1 MRPIER
7 GQVPINADGTPK
19 IVAVY
24 RNWRKDLIDRLGN
37 YCSFCEMKLNDSP
50 QVEHVVAQN
59 IDPALALE
67 WTNLLL
73 ACSPC
78 NRAKSDNP
86 CPPQTHYLPTTHNT
100 FLPFLFSITT
110 NPRQSNE
117 AASFVV
123 VNTNLQA
130 NQQLKAQNTLILCQL
145 DTDFTAIGSEQ
156 RVTDLRWRYRLE
168 AIETAKMWR
177 QEWDSWAYQTPT
189 TQFIGLLITAAKGH
203 GFWSAWFK
211 VFEDVQAIREALVTE
226 FVGTAT
232 TCFDNNTY
240 APIPRNPTNANDTI

>member
-7 GQVPINADGTPK
+7 GQVPKNDDKMSKT
-19 IVAVY
+19 VTDY
-24 RNWRKDLIDRLGN
+24 RNWRKDLIERLGN
-37 YCSFCEMKLNDSP
+37 YCSFCEMRLNDSP

-59 IDPALALE
+59 LDPKLALK

-73 ACSPC
+73 ACGPC
-78 NRAKSDNP
+78 NRAKSNHP
-86 CPPQTHYLPTTHNT
+86 CPPQTHYLPTRHNT

-130 NQQLKAQNTLILCQL
+130 NQQIKAQNTLSLCQL

-168 AIETAKMWR
+168 AIKKAKMCR
-177 QEWDSWAYQTPT
+177 QDWDDWAHQTVP
-189 TQFIGLLITAAKGH
+189 TQFIRLLIAVAKG
-203 GFWSAWFK
+203 GFWSVWFK

-232 TCFDNNTY
+232 TCFDNTTY
-240 APIPRNPTNANDTI
+240 APIPRNPTDATDTI